1 MIIMYY
7 RFVNAAVMKQINVFK
22 KHMDKFLNIENYVKM
37 VVSVLKMMLCANVNQ
52 SWLKLLSLIPTK
64 KMVRKKKSS
73 PLSKQKK
80 VAATSKS

>member
-1 MIIMYY
+1 
-7 RFVNAAVMKQINVFK
+7 
-22 KHMDKFLNIENYVKM
+22 M

-80 VAATSKS
+80 AAATSKS